1 MSLEDRKLRVI
12 TSKEMKEIEKVSYD
26 EFHLNESLIIENVG
40 LQGASFIDKKFLKK
54 DKFSEIVVLVGK
66 GNNGSDGLAIARQL
80 KNADKTVRAFLLF
93 PNEIP
98 KGSEIEKQIKLAR
111 AFGVKIT
118 EVQNTE
124 QITTYFTQTQES
136 FLVIDA
142 ILGTGTRLPL
152 SQFLFEIINC
162 TNQYAT
168 TIVAIDIPSGI
179 TGDKGEMSSVA
190 IEAQTTLAIG
200 APKTGCYLAQGMRHS
215 GTIHVLDGG
224 FPKKLL
230 IDGDRKL
237 LLPKD
242 VAKLVKKRDK
252 FDHKNRFGHVLV
264 IGGSKGLTGA
274 LILAATSA
282 LKVGA
287 GLVTALTWEEN
298 YLELVTRVT
307 PEVMTGTIPVEG
319 NLVDIESIFVEMDK
333 FSCIVLGPGLGK
345 TKKAKQVVLEVL
357 NHFQGPV
364 VLDADGIKVLNL
376 KEHSGVLSQRK
387 APTILTPHMAEF
399 SVLSNVPLD
408 LVLSNPLTYMK
419 DLIDETNCS
428 FVMKG
433 PTTFLGFPNDK
444 TYINHFPN
452 DGLAKGG
459 SGDVLSGIIGGIIG
473 QVKTESNV
481 YKKTEKVYDA
491 TSLAVCLHTLAGK
504 FASQKYGNFSMTA
517 GSLIKNLPNAFSYL
531 FNLSCKGKD
540 NG

>member
-1 MSLEDRKLRVI
+1 VN
-12 TSKEMKEIEKVSYD
+12 SKEMQEIEKVSY
-26 EFHLNESLIIENVG
+26 EKFHLNESLIIENVG
-40 LQGASFIDKKFLKK
+40 LQGALYIDEEFLK
-54 DKFSEIVVLVGK
+54 DEKFSEIVVLVGK

-80 KNADKTVRAFLLF
+80 KNKDKTVRAFLLF

-98 KGSEIEKQIKLAR
+98 KGSELEKQINLAK

-118 EVQNTE
+118 EVKNTE

-168 TIVAIDIPSGI
+168 TIVSVDIPSGI
-179 TGDKGEMSSVA
+179 TGDCGEMSSVA
-190 IEAQTTLAIG
+190 VEAQLTLAVG
-200 APKTGCYLAQGMRHS
+200 LPKTGCFVAQGMRHS
-215 GTIHVLDGG
+215 GKIHVLDAG

-230 IDGDRKL
+230 KEGDRNL
-237 LLPKD
+237 LLPHD

-298 YLELVTRVT
+298 YLELVTRII
-307 PEVMTGTIPVEG
+307 PEVMTGTIPIEG
-319 NLVDIESIFVEMDK
+319 NLVDIESIFVELDK

-364 VLDADGIKVLNL
+364 VLDADGLKVLNL
-376 KEHSGVLSQRK
+376 KEHGQVLAKRK
-387 APTILTPHMAEF
+387 GPTILTPHMAEF

-408 LVLSNPLTYMK
+408 KILSDPLTYMN

-428 FVMKG
+428 FVLKG

-444 TYINHFPN
+444 IFINHFPN

-459 SGDVLSGIIGGIIG
+459 SGDVLSGMIGGIIS
-473 QVKTESNV
+473 QVKADSNV
-481 YKKTEKVYDA
+481 YKKTEKVYNA
-491 TSLAVCLHTLAGK
+491 TALAVCLHTLAGK
-504 FASQKYGNFSMTA
+504 FSSEKYGNFSMTA
-517 GSLIKNLPNAFSYL
+517 GSLIKNLPKAFRHL
-531 FNLSCKGKD
+531 FNLSVKEKR
-540 NG
+540 NV

>member
-1 MSLEDRKLRVI
+1 MRVVN
-12 TSKEMKEIEKVSYD
+12 TKEMQEVEKVSY
-26 EFHLNESLIIENVG
+26 EKFYLNESLIIENVG
-40 LQGASFIDKKFLKK
+40 FQGAHFINETFLKAE
-54 DKFSEIVVLVGK
+54 KFSEIVVLVGK
-66 GNNGSDGLAIARQL
+66 GNNGSDGLSIARQL
-80 KNADKTVRAFLLF
+80 KNKDRTVRAFILF

-98 KGSEIEKQIKLAR
+98 KGSELEKQINLAR

-118 EVQNTE
+118 EVKNTE

-168 TIVAIDIPSGI
+168 NIVAVDIPSGI
-179 TGDKGEMSSVA
+179 TGDRGEMSSTA
-190 IEAQTTLAIG
+190 IEAQLTLAIG
-200 APKTGCYLAQGMRHS
+200 LPKTGCFVAQGMRHA
-215 GTIHVLDGG
+215 GKIHVLDAG
-224 FPKKLL
+224 FPQKLL
-230 IDGDRKL
+230 KEGDKKL
-237 LLPKD
+237 LLPQN

-298 YLELVTRVT
+298 YLELVTRIT

-319 NLVDIESIFVEMDK
+319 NLVEIESIFLEMDK
-333 FSCIVLGPGLGK
+333 FNCIVLGPGLGK
-345 TKKAKQVVLEVL
+345 TKKAKQVVFEVL
-357 NHFQGPV
+357 SHFHGPV
-364 VLDADGIKVLNL
+364 VLDADAIKVLNL
-376 KEHSGVLSQRK
+376 KEHQEILSKRK
-387 APTILTPHMAEF
+387 GPTILTPHMAEF
-399 SVLSNVPLD
+399 SVLSGVPLEQ
-408 LVLSNPLTYMK
+408 VLSNPLTHIK
-419 DLIDETNCS
+419 ELVDETNCS
-428 FVMKG
+428 FVLKG
-433 PTTFLGFPNDK
+433 PVTFLGFPNDEIL
-444 TYINHFPN
+444 INHFPN

-459 SGDVLSGIIGGIIG
+459 SGDVLSGIIGGILS
-473 QVKTESNV
+473 QVKAEANV
-481 YKKTEKVYDA
+481 YKKPEKLYEA

-504 FASQKYGNFSMTA
+504 FASEQYGNFSMTA
-517 GSLIKNLPNAFSYL
+517 RSLIKNLPNAFKYL
-531 FNLSCKGKD
+531 FDLSGKEKW